1 MSKTFLA
8 DFRTAIIS
16 MVVFSVICGLA
27 YPLAMT
33 GVAQAIA
40 PGKAGGSIVSVDG
53 KDVGSSLI
61 GQNFTDAKYFH
72 PRPSATLN
80 SDGDSEPYNGAAS
93 SGSNLGPSSQALVDA
108 VTANLKQ
115 VRDENGL
122 AADAPVPVDAV
133 TASAS
138 GLDPHISPAYAEL
151 QVARVA
157 KARRMSEDDVRSL
170 VKKYTN
176 GSTLLVMGEPRVNVL
191 RLNIALDA
199 KGGQ

>member
-1 MSKTFLA
+1 MSKNLIA

-16 MVVFSVICGLA
+16 MVIFSALCGLV
-27 YPLAMT
+27 YPLVMT

-40 PGKAGGSIVSVDG
+40 PGKAGGSIIEVNG
-53 KDVGSSLI
+53 QAVGSSLI

-80 SDGDSEPYNGAAS
+80 SDGDSEPYNAAAS

-108 VTANLKQ
+108 VTANAKQ
-115 VRDENGL
+115 VRDENNL
-122 AADAPVPVDAV
+122 ALDAPIPVDAV

-157 KARRMSEDDVRSL
+157 
-170 VKKYTN
+170 
-176 GSTLLVMGEPRVNVL
+176 
-191 RLNIALDA
+191 
-199 KGGQ
+199 